1 MKKFNQFLTNMFF
14 LTFGALIA
22 AFALEIFLVPNK
34 IIDGGIVGISIMCS
48 AKMGLPLGFFTFFLN
63 LPFIFLAL
71 KRFGAMFVFY
81 TFWSVTML
89 SCFVTLFEYF
99 NKSF

>member
-1 MKKFNQFLTNMFF
+1 M
-14 LTFGALIA
+14 
-22 AFALEIFLVPNK
+22 FLVPNN

-48 AKMGLPLGFFTFFLN
+48 AKMGLPLGYFTFFLN

-81 TFWSVTML
+81 TFWSVSML
-89 SCFVTLFEYF
+89 SCAVTIFENINRNVSDPMLACVF
-99 NKSF
+99 GGVLLGCG